1 MINSFTKYL
10 VLHMQM
16 MGGHRRPEEEETFNE
31 NKTNKTDQ
39 KGGRGDQKE
48 SHRELENP
56 VKVDCRTER
65 WLVR

>member
-1 MINSFTKYL
+1 
-10 VLHMQM
+10 MQI
-16 MGGHRRPEEEETFNE
+16 MGGHRRPEEEETF
-31 NKTNKTDQ
+31 KTDQ

-56 VKVDCRTER
+56 VKVDYRTER